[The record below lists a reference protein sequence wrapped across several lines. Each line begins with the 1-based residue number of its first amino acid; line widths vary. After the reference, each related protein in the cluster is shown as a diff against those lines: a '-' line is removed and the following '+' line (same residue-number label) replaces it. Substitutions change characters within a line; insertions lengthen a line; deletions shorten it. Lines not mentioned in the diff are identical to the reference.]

1 MTSHVVSLRI
11 SDEMKERLDRLSSAT
26 NRSSTAL
33 AEEALEDY
41 LSQRELEIQGL
52 DAAVERA
59 DRGGFVSH
67 EAVAGW
73 LNSWGTDDERAAP
86 KPDIIKTRR

>member
-11 SDEMKERLDRLSSAT
+11 SEEMKERLDRLSSAT

-41 LSQRELEIQGL
+41 LSQRELEIEAL

-59 DRGGFVSH
+59 DKGDFVSH

-73 LNSWGTDDERAAP
+73 LKSWGTADEGSVP
-86 KPDIIKTRR
+86 KPL